1 MANKSIP
8 VDLGHIFAPTRR
20 GFVADFFIRLFKEKH
35 LGAIGGIIFL
45 ILLLTGIFADFLAPY
60 GYNDINP
67 TDSLKPPSSKYLL
80 GTDNLGRD
88 MLSRIIYGARL
99 SVIVGFAATALSI
112 VISTIIGITTG
123 FFGGKYDMVV
133 QRFVDGWM
141 CFPGLVILIVAV
153 SVIGPGMWQIIL
165 ILALQFGIAG
175 SRIVRGAT
183 LSTKENM
190 YVRAADAIGASTL
203 KLLVRHILPN
213 IMAPIII
220 LFTTRIAAIIL
231 AEASLSFLGLGIP
244 PPAPSWGGMLSGT
257 GRQYMLIAPM
267 MALIPGLALTI
278 VVYGINVFGD
288 AMRDLLD
295 PRLRGG
301 GGSYSVKKRLK
312 GEPKRKEI
320 RNLFWGEKGEDRPK
334 DR

>member
-1 MANKSIP
+1 MANSSVSID
-8 VDLGHIFAPTRR
+8 VGHIFAPVRR
-20 GFVADFFIRLFKEKH
+20 SFVADFFVRLFKEKY
-35 LGAIGGIIFL
+35 LGAVGGIIFL
-45 ILLLTGIFADFLAPY
+45 ILLLTGIFADYLAPY

-67 TDSLKPPSSKYLL
+67 LDTLKPPSSKYLL

-99 SVIVGFAATALSI
+99 SVIVSFAATALSI
-112 VISTIIGITTG
+112 VISTVIGITTG
-123 FFGGKYDMVV
+123 FFGGKYDLIM

-153 SVIGPGMWQIIL
+153 SVIGPGMWQIIFV
-165 ILALQFGIAG
+165 LALQFGIAG
-175 SRIVRGAT
+175 SRIIRGAT
-183 LSTKENM
+183 MSTKENM
-190 YVRAADAIGASTL
+190 YVRAADAIGGSTL
-203 KLLVRHILPN
+203 RLLLRHILPN

-220 LFTTRIAAIIL
+220 LFTTRLAAIIL

-244 PPAPSWGGMLSGT
+244 PPAPSWGGMLSST

-267 MALIPGLALTI
+267 MAFLPGLALTI

-301 GGSYSVKKRLK
+301 GGSYSVKKK
-312 GEPKRKEI
+312 
-320 RNLFWGEKGEDRPK
+320 
-334 DR
+334 

>member
-1 MANKSIP
+1 MANSSVSID
-8 VDLGHIFAPTRR
+8 VEHIFAPVRR

-35 LGAIGGIIFL
+35 LGAVGGIIFL
-45 ILLLTGIFADFLAPY
+45 ILLLTGIFADTLAPY

-67 TDSLKPPSSKYLL
+67 VDALKHPSSKYLL

-99 SVIVGFAATALSI
+99 SVIVSFAATALSI
-112 VISTIIGITTG
+112 VISTVIGITSG
-123 FFGGKYDMVV
+123 FIGGKYDMVV

-153 SVIGPGMWQIIL
+153 SVIGPGMWQIIFV
-165 ILALQFGIAG
+165 LALQFGIAG
-175 SRIVRGAT
+175 SRIIRGAT
-183 LSTKENM
+183 MSTKENM

-203 KLLVRHILPN
+203 RLLLRHILPN

-220 LFTTRIAAIIL
+220 LFTTRLAAIIL

-244 PPAPSWGGMLSGT
+244 PPAPSWGGMLSST

-267 MALIPGLALTI
+267 MALLPGLSLTI

-301 GGSYSVKKRLK
+301 GGSYSVKKKSK
-312 GEPKRKEI
+312 GDGKS
-320 RNLFWGEKGEDRPK
+320 K
-334 DR
+334 DLILLR

>member
-1 MANKSIP
+1 MADQIVSI
-8 VDLGHIFAPTRR
+8 DSEHLFAPTRR
-20 GFVADFFIRLFKEKH
+20 GFIADFFVRLFKEKH
-35 LGAIGGIIFL
+35 LGAVGGIIFL
-45 ILLLTGIFADFLAPY
+45 ILLLTGIFANFLAPS

-67 TDSLKPPSSKYLL
+67 IESMKSPSFAHLL

-88 MLSRIIYGARL
+88 FLSRIIYGARL
-99 SVIVGFAATALSI
+99 SVIVGFAATFLSVI
-112 VISTIIGITTG
+112 ISTLIGMTTG
-123 FFGGKYDMVV
+123 FFGGKFDLVV

-153 SVIGPGMWQIIL
+153 SVIGPGMWQIIFV
-165 ILALQFGIAG
+165 LALQYGIAG

-183 LSTKENM
+183 ISARENM
-190 YVRAADAIGASTL
+190 YVRAADALGASTNR
-203 KLLVRHILPN
+203 LLFRHILPN

-220 LFTTRIAAIIL
+220 LFTTRLAAVIL

-244 PPAPSWGGMLSGT
+244 PPAPSWGGMLSGN
-257 GRQYMLIAPM
+257 GRQYMLIAPR
-267 MALIPGLALTI
+267 MALVPGICLTI

-301 GGSYSVKKRLK
+301 GGSYSVRKRRKKENK
-312 GEPKRKEI
+312 
-320 RNLFWGEKGEDRPK
+320 
-334 DR
+334 

>member
-1 MANKSIP
+1 MATNSVSLDP
-8 VDLGHIFAPTRR
+8 EHIFAPTRR
-20 GFVADFFIRLFKEKH
+20 GFAADFFVRLFREKH
-35 LGAIGGIIFL
+35 LGAVGGIIFL
-45 ILLLTGIFADFLAPY
+45 LLLLTGIFANFLAPY

-67 TDSLKPPSSKYLL
+67 LQALKPPSAQYLM

-112 VISTIIGITTG
+112 LISTFIGITTG
-123 FFGGKYDMVV
+123 FFGGKYDMLM

-165 ILALQFGIAG
+165 VLALQFGIAG
-175 SRIVRGAT
+175 SRIIRGAT
-183 LSTKENM
+183 MSVKENM
-190 YVRAADAIGASTL
+190 YVRAANAAGASTGR
-203 KLLVRHILPN
+203 LLMRHILPN

-220 LFTTRIAAIIL
+220 LFTTRLAAVIL
-231 AEASLSFLGLGIP
+231 SEASLSFLGLGIP
-244 PPAPSWGGMLSGT
+244 PPAPSWGGMLSST
-257 GRQYMLIAPM
+257 GRQYMLIAPL
-267 MALIPGLALTI
+267 MALIPGVALTI

-301 GGSYSVKKRLK
+301 GGSYSVKKNLGGDRK
-312 GEPKRKEI
+312 NKEI
-320 RNLFWGEKGEDRPK
+320 RSLLFGEKK
-334 DR
+334 

>member
-1 MANKSIP
+1 MSNQSVSLDP
-8 VDLGHIFAPTRR
+8 GHIFARNRR
-20 GFVADFFIRLFKEKH
+20 GFFADFFIRLFKEKH
-35 LGAIGGIIFL
+35 LGAVGGVICL
-45 ILLLTGIFADFLAPY
+45 ILLFTGIFANFLAPY

-67 TDSLKPPSSKYLL
+67 GDALKPPSAKYLL

-99 SVIVGFAATALSI
+99 SVIVAFAATAFSLI
-112 VISTIIGITTG
+112 ISALIGVTTG

-133 QRFVDGWM
+133 QRFVDAWM

-165 ILALQFGIAG
+165 VLGLQFGVAG
-175 SRIVRGAT
+175 SRIIRGAT

-190 YVRAADAIGASTL
+190 YVRAADAIGASTMRI
-203 KLLVRHILPN
+203 LLRHILPN
-213 IMAPIII
+213 IMAPMIV
-220 LFTTRIAAIIL
+220 LFTTRLAAIIL

-244 PPAPSWGGMLSGT
+244 PPAPSWGGMLSST

-267 MALIPGLALTI
+267 MALLPGLALTI

-301 GGSYSVKKRLK
+301 GGSYSLK
-312 GEPKRKEI
+312 
-320 RNLFWGEKGEDRPK
+320 EKSV
-334 DR
+334 

>member
-1 MANKSIP
+1 MANQSVSI
-8 VDLGHIFAPTRR
+8 DSEHLFAKTRR
-20 GFVADFFIRLFKEKH
+20 GFFADFFIRLFREKH
-35 LGAIGGIIFL
+35 LGAVGGIIFL
-45 ILLLTGIFADFLAPY
+45 LLLITGVFANVLAPY

-67 TDSLKPPSSKYLL
+67 LESLKPPSGKYLL

-88 MLSRIIYGARL
+88 LLSRMIYGARL
-99 SVIVGFAATALSI
+99 SVIVGFAATTLSI
-112 VISTIIGITTG
+112 IISILIGITTG
-123 FFGGKYDMVV
+123 FFGGKYDLVM
-133 QRFVDGWM
+133 QRFVDAWM
-141 CFPGLVILIVAV
+141 IFPGLVILIVAV
-153 SVIGPGMWQIIL
+153 SIIGPGMWQIIL
-165 ILALQFGIAG
+165 VLALQFGIAG
-175 SRIVRGAT
+175 SRIVRG
-183 LSTKENM
+183 STVAAKENM
-190 YVRAADAIGASTL
+190 YVRAADALGASTL
-203 KLLVRHILPN
+203 RLLMRHILPN

-220 LFTTRIAAIIL
+220 LFTTRLAAVIL

-301 GGSYSVKKRLK
+301 GGSYSVRQRKK
-312 GEPKRKEI
+312 KEA
-320 RNLFWGEKGEDRPK
+320 N
-334 DR
+334 

>member
-1 MANKSIP
+1 MASSSGSID
-8 VDLGHIFAPTRR
+8 VEHIFAPTRR
-20 GFVADFFIRLFKEKH
+20 GFLADFFTRLFKEKH
-35 LGAIGGIIFL
+35 LGAVGGIIFL

-67 TDSLKPPSSKYLL
+67 LDTLKPPSSKYLL

-99 SVIVGFAATALSI
+99 SVIVSFAATALSI

-123 FFGGKYDMVV
+123 FIGGRYDMAV

-165 ILALQFGIAG
+165 VLALQFGIAG
-175 SRIVRGAT
+175 SRIIRGAT
-183 LSTKENM
+183 MATKENM

-203 KLLVRHILPN
+203 RLLLRHILPN

-220 LFTTRIAAIIL
+220 LFTTRLAAIIL

-244 PPAPSWGGMLSGT
+244 PPAPSWGGMLSST

-267 MALIPGLALTI
+267 MALLPGLSLTI

-301 GGSYSVKKRLK
+301 GGSYSVKRKLK
-312 GEPKRKEI
+312 
-320 RNLFWGEKGEDRPK
+320 
-334 DR
+334 

>member
-1 MANKSIP
+1 MSTHSVSADP
-8 VDLGHIFAPTRR
+8 DHVFAPVRR
-20 GFVADFFIRLFKEKH
+20 GFVADFFVRLFREKH
-35 LGAIGGIIFL
+35 LGAVGGIIFL
-45 ILLLTGIFADFLAPY
+45 ILLLTGIFANVLAPY

-67 TDSLKPPSSKYLL
+67 LDSLKPPSAKYLL

-112 VISTIIGITTG
+112 IISTFIGITTG
-123 FFGGKYDMVV
+123 FFGGKYDMLM

-165 ILALQFGIAG
+165 VLALQFGIAG
-175 SRIVRGAT
+175 SRIIRGAT
-183 LSTKENM
+183 LSVKENM
-190 YVRAADAIGASTL
+190 YVRAADAAGASTGR
-203 KLLVRHILPN
+203 LLLRHILPN
-213 IMAPIII
+213 IMAPIIV
-220 LFTTRIAAIIL
+220 LFTTRLAAVIL
-231 AEASLSFLGLGIP
+231 SEASLSFLGLGIP

-257 GRQYMLIAPM
+257 GRQYMLIAPL
-267 MALIPGLALTI
+267 MALLPGLALTI

-301 GGSYSVKKRLK
+301 GGSYSVKKNA
-312 GEPKRKEI
+312 GDRKNNEM
-320 RNLFWGEKGEDRPK
+320 RSLLFGEKRS
-334 DR
+334 RRS